1 MSDVIQGRVAID
13 ATRQY
18 RRVFN
23 QKMATGIDKVD
34 LAYIRQYQTSANA
47 VLRLKKRWFVLNAN
61 DSAILFGKILQN
73 RSLSRIELLRF
84 CANTCLSSKRR
95 YPTVLI
101 NTSHSGL
108 EQADYSIQAKRLFKR
123 VAYFLHDIIPLEYP
137 EYCKAGE
144 TLKHEARVKT
154 IVQSGHL
161 VITNSQ
167 DTLDKFKYFSQQQ
180 FKAASLP
187 TGTVALL
194 GTELHLPVPQ
204 RNKSEILIVPGNFPY
219 FVILGTIE
227 PRKNHLLLLQVWRRL
242 AEQLK
247 ENCPKL
253 YIIGKRG
260 WDIEQVID
268 ILERAPYAKQHILEI
283 SNACDMQVNLLLQDA
298 RALLFPS
305 FAEGFG
311 LPLVQALQ
319 LSTPVIASDLPVF
332 KELAN
337 TIPDYADPID
347 VMQWMHLIINYSSDN
362 STLRTAQLERLAN
375 FQAFSWKEHF
385 NIVTPQLNHLFV
397 S

>member
-1 MSDVIQGRVAID
+1 MSDVLQGRVAID

-73 RSLSRIELLRF
+73 RSLSRLELLRF
-84 CANTCLSSKRR
+84 CANARLTSKRR

-108 EQADYSIQAKRLFKR
+108 EQAGYSSQAKRLFKR

-180 FKAASLP
+180 FKTASLP

-194 GTELHLPVPQ
+194 GTDSHLPVPQ
-204 RNKSEILIVPGNFPY
+204 RNKSGTLIVPGNFPY

-268 ILERAPYAKQHILEI
+268 IIERAPYARQHIVEI
-283 SNACDMQVNLLLQDA
+283 SDACDEQVVSLLKNA

-311 LPLVQALQ
+311 LPLIQALQ
-319 LSTPVIASDLPVF
+319 VFTPVIASNLAVF
-332 KELAN
+332 KELAGD
-337 TIPDYADPID
+337 IPDYADPID
-347 VMQWMHLIINYSSDN
+347 VMQWLEIIINYSNID
-362 STLRTAQLERLAN
+362 STMRAAQLQRLAE
-375 FQAFSWKEHF
+375 FQAFSWEEHF
-385 NIVTPQLNHLFV
+385 NIVTTQLNHLLV
-397 S
+397 N